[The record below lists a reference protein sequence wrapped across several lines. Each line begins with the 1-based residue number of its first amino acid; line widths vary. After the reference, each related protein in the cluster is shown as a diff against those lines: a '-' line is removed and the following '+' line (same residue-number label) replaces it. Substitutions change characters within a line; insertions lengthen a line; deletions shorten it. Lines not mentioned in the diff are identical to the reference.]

1 MKNLLNFALFQAGW
15 FACVL
20 GAVREEMWWGPIGV
34 TVIVALHLVVLS
46 RAGERGR
53 ELGFILGV
61 GVVGSLLDTGLRALE
76 VTAYPTSPESLF
88 VPPWIAALWFLF
100 ATLPYH
106 SLGWLRGRWK
116 LAFAL
121 GAIGG
126 PLSYLGGV
134 RMGAVEVGPEPL
146 WTWVGLGV
154 EYAVI
159 TPAMLALV
167 RSRSDSGN

>member
-1 MKNLLNFALFQAGW
+1 MCTAENPPT
-15 FACVL
+15 VL
-20 GAVREEMWWGPIGV
+20 GTEGSIGQESW
-34 TVIVALHLVVLS
+34 LNQS
-46 RAGERGR
+46 
-53 ELGFILGV
+53 
-61 GVVGSLLDTGLRALE
+61 
-76 VTAYPTSPESLF
+76 PTT
-88 VPPWIAALWFLF
+88 PWIAALWFLF

-106 SLGWLRGRWK
+106 SLGWLRGHWK

-146 WTWVGLGV
+146 WTWIGLGV

-167 RSRSDSGN
+167 RSRPASGN